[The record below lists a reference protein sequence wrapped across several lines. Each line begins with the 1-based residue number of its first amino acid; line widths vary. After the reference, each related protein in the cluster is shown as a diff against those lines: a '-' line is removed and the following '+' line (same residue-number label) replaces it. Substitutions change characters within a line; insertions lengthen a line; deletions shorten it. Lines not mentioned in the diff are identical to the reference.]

1 MKAAGALG
9 STRTGDQA
17 RSRRRPE
24 GLNRLSLVLALGPF
38 LLGLQLL
45 LAAAVLVGYHS
56 YLIETGSMAPALRPG
71 DLVITH
77 FAAAGSLRKGDII
90 TFPIPSDPATLVTHR
105 IAGFDTSAGATYL
118 ITGGDANAI
127 TDAWKIP
134 QGTGQERLV
143 ASAPVLGYLTTM
155 PARLVLVLL
164 TIGLLLRR
172 PAPAG
177 GARQSPVP

>member
-1 MKAAGALG
+1 MKAAGALESG
-9 STRTGDQA
+9 TGDQEA
-17 RSRRRPE
+17 SRRRPA
-24 GLNRLSLVLALGPF
+24 GPDRLLLVLALGPF

-45 LAAAVLVGYHS
+45 LAAAGPAGYHS

-71 DLVITH
+71 DLIITH
-77 FAAAGSLRKGDII
+77 YAAAASLREGDII

-105 IAGFDTSAGATYL
+105 IAGFEAGSGETYL
-118 ITGGDANAI
+118 ITRGDANAI

-134 QGTGQERLV
+134 EGAGQDRLV

-164 TIGLLLRR
+164 TVGLLLRR

-177 GARQSPVP
+177 RARRSSAQ